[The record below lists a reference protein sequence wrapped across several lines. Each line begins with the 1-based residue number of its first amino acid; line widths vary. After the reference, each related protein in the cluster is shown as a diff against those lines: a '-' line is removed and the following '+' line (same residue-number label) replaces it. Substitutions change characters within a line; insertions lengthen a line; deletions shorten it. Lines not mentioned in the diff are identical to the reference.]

1 MTGSGTPATDV
12 HERPPTAPHKPT
24 GQRDSGG
31 SRWTPVDPLAEV
43 DGNPRRVAF
52 PQRVGLEEHQ
62 FDQLRVT
69 LRVTA

>member
-1 MTGSGTPATDV
+1 
-12 HERPPTAPHKPT
+12 
-24 GQRDSGG
+24 
-31 SRWTPVDPLAEV
+31 VDLLAEV
-43 DGNPRRVAF
+43 DGNPHRVAF